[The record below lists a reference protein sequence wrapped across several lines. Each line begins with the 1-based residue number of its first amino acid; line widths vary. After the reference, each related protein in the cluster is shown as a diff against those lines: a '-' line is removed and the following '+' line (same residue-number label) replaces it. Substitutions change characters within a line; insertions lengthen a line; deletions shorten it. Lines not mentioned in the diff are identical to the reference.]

1 MTPFFSVS
9 KLTFPI
15 KNTFTSQWRKKM
27 LFFLPMDHELG
38 LLIIRARITLK
49 QSYWFQRLSW
59 KVVQASYTPGWPANV
74 HEYDRL
80 KDRIKSR
87 VSWEILRV
95 ASFHVAS
102 RFMNY
107 NLLPA
112 RWQWNMETGILARNL
127 VLCRQDVNLDSCSW
141 PSERVYCSNL

>member
-1 MTPFFSVS
+1 MTPFSSVS

-15 KNTFTSQWRKKM
+15 KNIFTSQWRKKM

-38 LLIIRARITLK
+38 LPIIHAWITLK

-59 KVVQASYTPGWPANV
+59 KVVQATYTPDYPANA

-80 KDRIKSR
+80 KDRIKWC
-87 VSWEILRV
+87 VSCEVLRV

-112 RWQWNMETGILARNL
+112 RWQWYMETGTLARKP

-141 PSERVYCSNL
+141 PSKGVYCSNM